1 MTFASEFVPVNKS
14 KHHLKSYDCGVSSMN
29 EYLLRFAYKNQQ
41 KKLNTTFVLET
52 DIVVD
57 GKLKVASYY
66 TLAHTTISKH
76 ALVSSTG
83 LPNYPVP
90 VILLARLAV
99 DKEFQ
104 GMAIGSKSLVYSLRH
119 AYRVSNQEKGIPS
132 FGLVLDVLNKKA
144 MNIYQQF
151 DFFEP
156 MSKDPL
162 RLFVSMSSL
171 VDL

>member
-1 MTFASEFVPVNKS
+1 
-14 KHHLKSYDCGVSSMN
+14 
-29 EYLLRFAYKNQQ
+29 
-41 KKLNTTFVLET
+41 
-52 DIVVD
+52 
-57 GKLKVASYY
+57 
-66 TLAHTTISKH
+66 LAHTAINKRTLIS
-76 ALVSSTG
+76 ATG

-119 AYRVSNQEKGIPS
+119 AYRISNQEQGVPS

-144 MNIYQQF
+144 MNFYQQF
-151 DFFEP
+151 EFFEP
-156 MSKDPL
+156 MSEDPL

-171 VDL
+171 AEP